1 MLDWILNRPL
11 KPVTRS
17 QSTYRSS
24 RSQMFCEIDVLNDFA
39 KITGKH
45 LHQSLF
51 FKKVAAP
58 QPTTSLKKRLR
69 YTCFPFVKFLRTP
82 FLQNTSG
89 GCFCVWWK
97 KKIYQKLFSS
107 HFPIFQKF
115 SFHFFFAESWEI
127 LK

>member
-1 MLDWILNRPL
+1 
-11 KPVTRS
+11 
-17 QSTYRSS
+17 
-24 RSQMFCEIDVLNDFA
+24 MFCEIDVLNDFT

-51 FKKVAAP
+51 FKKVADP
-58 QPTTSLKKRLR
+58 QPTTLLKKRLR

-115 SFHFFFAESWEI
+115 SFHFFFCRVRGNIEI
-127 LK
+127 KKKIFFTIVFDLSRDWKIFLT